1 MEHTLMRRDFSE
13 KEDAEFLQHMLV
25 EYDSLQ
31 HSVLNK
37 CIHKLYEVLEGIE

>member
-13 KEDAEFLQHMLV
+13 KEDAEFLQRMLV

-37 CIHKLYEVLEGIE
+37 CMKKFSEL